1 MVNTRLIL
9 VNEQDTNSPST
20 SVLLDNAP
28 TFENISVPI
37 TFQIADIREPGQGSG
52 SYSKSIQIPG
62 TQEVNIFFENIFD
75 VNVSL
80 QTFNP
85 NLKVKAYYYVEDLLN
100 FEGHL
105 QILKIN
111 VDEVSKRVV
120 YECNVIGE
128 IVTLFTKIKD
138 RFLTDLD
145 FSLYNHNLTYG
156 LISGSFAN
164 LGSNK
169 AYPIIDYGTTNQNL
183 TTLTPK
189 DFRLCLFAREYMN
202 KIFSNAGYTWTSTF
216 LDSDFFKRLIVP
228 PTTTTPTLP
237 TATINNNKFL
247 AVADGTE
254 KVYNGVTMTQAGP
267 IITYN
272 NTSQTNVNFQSETYD
287 SGAIFTTPILTPGA
301 TNKYNTT
308 VNVGVSV
315 VIKKNAV
322 DISSFCSPNS
332 GNFFINILKGSNVIA
347 TTSIPANWLSFGTS
361 GATYGN
367 IALNNVTL
375 AAGQQYKV
383 TIQASSLNITDSSY
397 APGID
402 VYTMDVTIVSG
413 SNYATE
419 FTTNDVYENVAVN
432 CNEAIPP
439 NIKQGEFVSWIFKK
453 FNLYAQVDRTNSNN
467 LIIEPRPDFYLTTAK
482 DWSDKHDKG
491 SGVEVIPM
499 GELDFNKIKFTEK
512 SDGDFFNRIYEEE
525 YKEVYGTHREF
536 IDNDFIKNEKTI
548 ETGFSATPY
557 AVNPNLPLVTAV
569 ILDKKNNTVSPVKPN
584 IRLLYYKQITLPNAT
599 WAFSYTVPSTNTVY
613 YNTYPHAG
621 HTDNPYSPTLDLNWG
636 IPNKIYFTYPNQT
649 WTTNN
654 AYNKYYSQYINQ
666 ITDKNSK
673 IVRTRFYL
681 NANDIHIFDF
691 RYPIFTFINGEQGYY
706 LVNKIEEYNPLVS
719 ESTMVEL
726 LKLTDYPVFT
736 PTDYDMSGGLGGG
749 NTSWER
755 VANDNITKGDS
766 NTNYGDSSSIIGG
779 SSNYIAAG
787 SEDIQLINSE
797 EAVVG
802 ADYSNFVGVQID
814 ENVTPENNTFNVQ
827 NSIITNKEA
836 GQLYATTSVYQKAQ
850 RLDSA
855 PRTSSFTVDGTK
867 DIYYI
872 DTSSGDITA
881 TIDVAAMINYSV
893 CFVLKDLTN
902 DFMITSSSSPV
913 TENISGEAMP
923 YTVNLDYAQYDS
935 IRIHSDGTNLYKI

>member
-189 DFRLCLFAREYMN
+189 DFRLCLFAREYMD

-254 KVYNGVTMTQAGP
+254 KVYNGVAMTYLAP
-267 IITYN
+267 AISYN
-272 NTSQTNVNFQSETYD
+272 NTSHTNINFQSETYD
-287 SGAIFTTPILTPGA
+287 AGAIFTTPIFTPA
-301 TNKYNTT
+301 NTNKYNTT
-308 VNVGVSV
+308 VNVGISV
-315 VIKKNAV
+315 VIKRNTV
-322 DISSFCSPNS
+322 DVSALCSPSS

-347 TTSIPANWLSFGTS
+347 TTSIPVNWLSLGVS

-367 IALNNVTL
+367 IALNNVQL
-375 AAGQQYKV
+375 ASGQQYKV
-383 TIQASSLNITDSSY
+383 TIQSSAATFTDNTLLG
-397 APGID
+397 AGTW
-402 VYTMDVTIVSG
+402 TMDVTIVAG
-413 SNYATE
+413 SNYASE

-439 NIKQGEFVSWIFKK
+439 NVKQGEFVSWIFKK

-467 LIIEPRPDFYLTTAK
+467 LIIEPRPDFYLTTAR

-525 YKEVYGTHREF
+525 YKEVYGTHTEF

-681 NANDIHIFDF
+681 NSNDIHIFDF
-691 RYPIFTFINGEQGYY
+691 RFPIFTYIAGEQGYY

-766 NTNYGDSSSIIGG
+766 NTNYGSNSMIVGG
-779 SSNYIAAG
+779 SGNYIANG
-787 SEDIQLINSE
+787 
-797 EAVVG
+797 
-802 ADYSNFVGVQID
+802 
-814 ENVTPENNTFNVQ
+814 
-827 NSIITNKEA
+827 
-836 GQLYATTSVYQKAQ
+836 
-850 RLDSA
+850 
-855 PRTSSFTVDGTK
+855 
-867 DIYYI
+867 
-872 DTSSGDITA
+872 
-881 TIDVAAMINYSV
+881 
-893 CFVLKDLTN
+893 
-902 DFMITSSSSPV
+902 
-913 TENISGEAMP
+913 
-923 YTVNLDYAQYDS
+923 
-935 IRIHSDGTNLYKI
+935 